1 MLSQIETMCQ
11 NSDMDQAGN
20 TSKTIENNN
29 LELAEALP
37 NAPFR
42 ELHKRTVNQ
51 PIDDVWQHCIDV
63 EIGDVRTMGPLMAL
77 RHLPKQLSGKKSIE
91 LEAPDSLLDAFA
103 ANGFIILRQDPEPI
117 DGRAVILFGAAGKFW
132 SVTSNE
138 PRLFASPQEFLD
150 FDEPGWAR
158 TVCRLEAIDNG
169 DGTTRVETETL
180 IAGTDSAS
188 TRKFAPYWAIIRL
201 PSGLI
206 RRSWL
211 AAIDRRATRFA
222 KH

>member
-1 MLSQIETMCQ
+1 
-11 NSDMDQAGN
+11 MDQAGS
-20 TSKTIENNN
+20 TSKTIENNP

-37 NAPFR
+37 HAPFC
-42 ELHKRTVNQ
+42 ELHTRTINQ
-51 PIDDVWQHCIDV
+51 SIDHVWPECIDV

-77 RHLPKQLSGKKSIE
+77 RHLPKQLSGKDSIE

-103 ANGFIILRQDPEPI
+103 SNGFIILRKDLEPV

-132 SVTSNE
+132 SLTSNE
-138 PRLFASPQEFLD
+138 PHLFESPQEFLE
-150 FDEPGWAR
+150 FNEPGWAK
-158 TVCRLEAIDNG
+158 TVCRLEAIDLG
-169 DGTTRVETETL
+169 DGTTRIETETL

-211 AAIDRRATRFA
+211 AAIDRRVARFA
-222 KH
+222 QD